1 MINLKLNINI
11 QDDGSLD
18 IYSEDSYFGNDL
30 NLILKYNFGYG
41 KFIDDFDESKK
52 TYSMSEVI
60 YFVLLQKTSKTLEIF
75 LNTYSHKLTE
85 DLSTKLRTH
94 VDLFN
99 ELFELR
105 VINEFNIDS
114 LVSSIEVPEKEYV
127 YNEYLSELKYLCKHI
142 DLVVKRIAIEKS
154 REELFKISSND

>member
-1 MINLKLNINI
+1 MINLKLNIDI

-30 NLILKYNFGYG
+30 NLNLKYDFGYD
-41 KFIDDFDESKK
+41 KFIDDSDESKN

-60 YFVLLQKTSKTLEIF
+60 YFILLSKLSKTLEIF
-75 LNTYSHKLTE
+75 LNTYSQKLTE

-99 ELFELR
+99 ELFGLK
-105 VINEFNIDS
+105 VVNDFNIGS

-154 REELFKISSND
+154 REEFFKINSNE